1 MQDQS
6 QRKLPVS
13 LRPKTGKDAG
23 SCFIRITEIRESQ
36 ILQEALDQGF
46 QADQNQ
52 HKAANALRNGAV
64 LIAKHGTNLYADGGQ
79 GTGGAAD
86 QQGSNHNVGFHC
98 CKANAN
104 GKGVKG
110 QRC

>member
-64 LIAKHGTNLYADGGQ
+64 LIAKHGTNLNADGRQ
-79 GTGGAAD
+79 GKGGAAD

-98 CKANAN
+98 GKANAN
-104 GKGVKG
+104 GKGVNG
-110 QRC
+110 G